1 MSTAGRATRPELVP
15 LASRIR
21 WTVAFR
27 VVLILL
33 PPLMW
38 QLLPGARSGEWAS
51 LGFAA
56 AGYLAFLLI
65 TLPLP
70 RLGRPVALTMFLA
83 SLLVDGIYLAWAFH
97 LLNGLAG
104 PVGYLVTLHIVAV
117 TLLVSFRS
125 GLRLALWHS
134 LLAFAVLQA
143 EAAQVLGLT
152 MTPVFPVEGFATYL
166 GVLWITALATATFAA
181 VNERELRR
189 RRYDTEVLRRF
200 AQALEAIDD
209 PARILAALA
218 GLARQELLATRVAV
232 LARPQ
237 GDASVPGVSGVLG
250 TVVTLA
256 GDGVPLFVDAPDEL
270 APGSLVAQA
279 LATREPVLST
289 RVNPGADDW
298 LLDLLPG
305 LHHVVVVPFALNDQ
319 LDGALVFE
327 YGPVKGLGRTASVE
341 RRLLA
346 TAQQAAA
353 QATMALGRALLL
365 QRLRTAAETDGLTK
379 VANRRMFD
387 VTLEREAAQT
397 RRTGGSFA
405 VALVD
410 LDFFKSL
417 NDEHGHLVG
426 DDVLRGTAQA
436 IRETC
441 RDGDLAARYGGE
453 EFAVIFTHVTADQAA
468 VAAERVRSAIQRA
481 DVSVPVTASIGV
493 ATFPDHADDP
503 RELLALADE
512 SLYLAKSAGRNR
524 VVVAGLDGEKPRMV
538 PRPRA
543 SEPRPADRSH

>member
-1 MSTAGRATRPELVP
+1 MSTAGRAHRTELVP

-33 PPLMW
+33 PPVMW
-38 QLLPGARSGEWAS
+38 QLLPSARS
-51 LGFAA
+51 A
-56 AGYLAFLLI
+56 AGGPLALAAGGYLVLVLV

-70 RLGRPVALTMFLA
+70 KLGRAVAVTTFLA
-83 SLLVDGIYLAWAFH
+83 SLLVDGVYLAWAFH
-97 LLNGLAG
+97 SLHGLTG
-104 PVGYLVTLHIVAV
+104 PVGYLVALHIVAV

-143 EAAQVLGLT
+143 EAAQVFGQT
-152 MTPVFPVEGFATYL
+152 KTRVFPVEGVATYL
-166 GVLWITALATATFAA
+166 AMLWITGLATATFAA

-200 AQALEAIDD
+200 ALSLEAIDD
-209 PARILAALA
+209 PARVLAALA
-218 GLARQELLATRVAV
+218 GLAREELLATRA
-232 LARPQ
+232 LAFARPH
-237 GDASVPGVSGVLG
+237 GGASAPGGSGALG
-250 TVVTLA
+250 TVVTLT
-256 GDGVPLFVDAPDEL
+256 GDDVPRFDDAPGEL
-270 APGSLVAQA
+270 PPRSLIAQA
-279 LATREPVLST
+279 LTRREPVLST
-289 RVNPGADDW
+289 RADPVADEW

-305 LHHVVVVPFALNDQ
+305 IEHVVAVPFVLDDQ

-327 YGPVKGLGRTASVE
+327 YGGGPRLGRVARVE

-346 TAQQAAA
+346 TAQQAVA
-353 QATMALGRALLL
+353 QATMALGRAILL
-365 QRLRTAAETDGLTK
+365 QRLRTAAETDGLTE

-387 VTLEREAAQT
+387 VTLEREAAQS

-410 LDFFKSL
+410 LDYFKSL

-426 DDVLRGTAQA
+426 DDVLRATAQA
-436 IRETC
+436 IRTTC
-441 RDGDLAARYGGE
+441 REGDLAARYGGE

-468 VAAERVRSAIQRA
+468 VAAERVRAAIQRA
-481 DVSVPVTASIGV
+481 DVTVSVTASVGV

-503 RELLALADE
+503 RELLELADE

-543 SEPRPADRSH
+543 AEARPAPRS

>member
-1 MSTAGRATRPELVP
+1 MSTGSRVSRTELVP

-21 WTVAFR
+21 WTLAFR
-27 VVLILL
+27 VVLIGI
-33 PPLMW
+33 PPVMW
-38 QLLPGARSGEWAS
+38 QLLPSVRSAEWGP
-51 LGFAA
+51 LMLAA
-56 AGYLAFLLI
+56 GGYLALVVV

-70 RLGRPVALTMFLA
+70 RLGRTVAVTTFLA
-83 SLLVDGIYLAWAFH
+83 SLLVDGVYLAWAFH
-97 LLNGLAG
+97 SLHGLSG
-104 PVGYLVTLHIVAV
+104 PVGYLVALHIVAV

-125 GLRLALWHS
+125 GLRLAMWHS

-143 EAAQVLGLT
+143 EAAQVFGQ
-152 MTPVFPVEGFATYL
+152 TPTRIFPVEGFATYL
-166 GVLWITALATATFAA
+166 AMLWITALATATFAA

-200 AQALEAIDD
+200 ALSLEAIDD
-209 PARILAALA
+209 PARVLAALA
-218 GLARQELLATRVAV
+218 GLARQELLATRVLAI
-232 LARPQ
+232 ARPH
-237 GDASVPGVSGVLG
+237 GDASAPGGSGVLG
-250 TVVTLA
+250 TVVTVT
-256 GDGVPLFVDAPDEL
+256 GDGVPMFDDAPAEL
-270 APGSLVAQA
+270 PSGSLVAQA
-279 LATREPVLST
+279 LARREPVLST
-289 RVNPGADDW
+289 GADPVADEW

-305 LHHVVVVPFALNDQ
+305 LRHVVVVPFVLDDQ

-327 YGPVKGLGRTASVE
+327 YGTGSFLSRVARVE

-346 TAQQAAA
+346 TAQQAVA
-353 QATMALGRALLL
+353 QATMALGRAILL

-397 RRTGGSFA
+397 RRAGGSFA

-410 LDFFKSL
+410 LDYFKSL

-436 IRETC
+436 IRTTC
-441 RDGDLAARYGGE
+441 REGDLAARYGGE

-468 VAAERVRSAIQRA
+468 VAAERVRAAIQRA
-481 DVSVPVTASIGV
+481 DVAVPVTASIGV

-503 RELLALADE
+503 RALLELADE

-543 SEPRPADRSH
+543 SETRGAPRG

>member
-1 MSTAGRATRPELVP
+1 MSTGSRASRTELVP

-21 WTVAFR
+21 WTVTFR
-27 VVLILL
+27 VVLILI
-33 PPLMW
+33 PPVMW
-38 QLLPGARSGEWAS
+38 QLLPSARSDAWRPLA
-51 LGFAA
+51 LAA
-56 AGYLAFLLI
+56 AGYLALVLV

-70 RLGRPVALTMFLA
+70 RLGRAVALATFLA
-83 SLLVDGIYLAWAFH
+83 SLLVDGVYLAWAFH
-97 LLNGLAG
+97 SLHGLSG
-104 PVGYLVTLHIVAV
+104 PVGYLVALHIVAV

-125 GLRLALWHS
+125 GLRLAMWHS
-134 LLAFAVLQA
+134 LLGFAVLQA
-143 EAAQVLGLT
+143 ETAQVFGRT
-152 MTPVFPVEGFATYL
+152 ETRVFPVEGFATYL
-166 GVLWITALATATFAA
+166 AVLWITALATATFAA

-189 RRYDTEVLRRF
+189 RRYDAEVLRRF
-200 AQALEAIDD
+200 ALSLEALDD

-218 GLARQELLATRVAV
+218 ALARQELLATRVLA
-232 LARPQ
+232 LARP
-237 GDASVPGVSGVLG
+237 DRDPTVPGGSGVLG
-250 TVVTLA
+250 TVVMLTD
-256 GDGVPLFVDAPDEL
+256 GDVPMFDDAPEQL
-270 APGSLVAQA
+270 PPGSLITQA
-279 LATREPVLST
+279 LTRREPVLSSGA
-289 RVNPGADDW
+289 NPVADEW
-298 LLDLLPG
+298 LLDRLPG
-305 LHHVVVVPFALNDQ
+305 AQDLVVVPFVLDDQ

-327 YGPVKGLGRTASVE
+327 YGAASWLTRVARVE
-341 RRLLA
+341 RRLLN

-353 QATMALGRALLL
+353 QATMALGRAILL

-387 VTLEREAAQT
+387 VTLEREAART
-397 RRTGGSFA
+397 RRAGGSFA

-410 LDFFKSL
+410 LDYFKSL

-436 IRETC
+436 IRTTC
-441 RDGDLAARYGGE
+441 REGDLAARYGGE

-481 DVSVPVTASIGV
+481 DVTVPITASIGV

-503 RELLALADE
+503 RELLELADA

-543 SEPRPADRSH
+543 SETRGAPRT

>member
-1 MSTAGRATRPELVP
+1 MSTAGRASRTELVP

-27 VVLILL
+27 VVLILI
-33 PPLMW
+33 PPLIW
-38 QLLPGARSGEWAS
+38 QFLPGARSGDWGPLAI
-51 LGFAA
+51 A
-56 AGYLAFLLI
+56 AGGYLVFVLV

-83 SLLVDGIYLAWAFH
+83 SLLVDGVYLGWAFH
-97 LLNGLAG
+97 SLGGLTG

-125 GLRLALWHS
+125 GLRLAMWHS
-134 LLAFAVLQA
+134 LIAFAVLQA
-143 EAAQVLGLT
+143 EAAQVLGQT
-152 MTPVFPVEGFATYL
+152 STSEFPVEGFATYL
-166 GVLWITALATATFAA
+166 AVLWVTAFATATFAA

-189 RRYDTEVLRRF
+189 RRYDADVLRRF
-200 AQALEAIDD
+200 ALNLEIIDD

-218 GLARQELLATRVAV
+218 VLARQELLATRVVA

-237 GDASVPGVSGVLG
+237 GDASAPGGSGVLG
-250 TVVTLA
+250 TVVTLT
-256 GDGVPLFVDAPDEL
+256 GDDVPVFDDAPEEL
-270 APGSLVAQA
+270 APGSLVARA
-279 LATREPVLST
+279 LARREPVLST
-289 RVNPGADDW
+289 RANPVADEW

-305 LHHVVVVPFALNDQ
+305 VRDVVVVPFVLEDQ

-327 YGPVKGLGRTASVE
+327 YDHGTRLGRAARIE
-341 RRLLA
+341 RRLLS

-353 QATMALGRALLL
+353 QATMALGRAILL
-365 QRLRTAAETDGLTK
+365 QRLRTAAETDGLTR

-387 VTLEREAAQT
+387 VTLARETAQA
-397 RRTGGSFA
+397 RRSGGSFA

-410 LDFFKSL
+410 LDYFKSL

-426 DDVLRGTAQA
+426 DDVLRATARA

-441 RDGDLAARYGGE
+441 REGDLAARYGGE

-468 VAAERVRSAIQRA
+468 VAAERVRAAIQGA
-481 DVSVPVTASIGV
+481 DVAVPVTASIGV

-503 RELLALADE
+503 RELLELADG
-512 SLYLAKSAGRNR
+512 SLYPAKSAGRNR
-524 VVVAGLDGEKPRMV
+524 VVVAGLDGEKPRVV

-543 SEPRPADRSH
+543 AAARPAPRA